1 MGNEGK
7 SKLSGGAATE
17 SGYMWDYFLDISSLV
32 SFRYFVCIVLYLEI
46 YCSFI
51 FEYFSLIV
59 KRCARE
65 WIIGFLNIQRLFIS

>member
-17 SGYMWDYFLDISSLV
+17 SGYMWDYFLDILSLV
-32 SFRYFVCIVLYLEI
+32 CFRYFVCIVLYLEI

-51 FEYFSLIV
+51 F
-59 KRCARE
+59 
-65 WIIGFLNIQRLFIS
+65 